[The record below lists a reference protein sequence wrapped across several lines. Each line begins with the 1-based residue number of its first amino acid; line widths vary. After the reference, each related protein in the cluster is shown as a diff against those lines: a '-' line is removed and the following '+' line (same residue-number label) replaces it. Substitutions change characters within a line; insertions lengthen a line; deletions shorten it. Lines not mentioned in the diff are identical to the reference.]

1 MTTIKTAI
9 SIPEPLFE
17 AVGSLSRELG
27 VPRSQVFAMAVK
39 EFLSKTENRR
49 LFKKLN
55 QAWKVLLRFYR
66 RLAKFEH
73 YFLVISRKFFRIS
86 FPAFVSIDS
95 G

>member
-55 QAWKVLLRFYR
+55 QAYAVPLDDEEHK
-66 RLAKFEH
+66 RLAAAKTRYRSMVDEW
-73 YFLVISRKFFRIS
+73 
-86 FPAFVSIDS
+86 
-95 G
+95 